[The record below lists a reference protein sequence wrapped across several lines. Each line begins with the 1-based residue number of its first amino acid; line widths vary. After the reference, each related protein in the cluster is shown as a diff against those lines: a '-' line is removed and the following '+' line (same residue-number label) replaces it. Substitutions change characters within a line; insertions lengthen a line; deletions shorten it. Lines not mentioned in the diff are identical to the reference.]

1 MIRPILPKVTSG
13 TRLTTDLVND
23 IINRTEY
30 AADLLRQYKLI
41 AGNQMYIE
49 PHYDGTR
56 VSYFSPVGG
65 GVNPVVP
72 LPVYKYRINML
83 LSQRSIILNS
93 GGPSYLSFQVL
104 LERYTGTGTNA
115 DPIVIHTWKT
125 PENYTL
131 QMSPVNPDTF
141 QPQFLSVTGQIVEIL
156 SPSVLLA
163 KQSGSPNFLFFLRD
177 AASNIISLESG
188 GPSYPYVP
196 TINITNISFPI
207 GLTNAR
213 LIFDYY
219 IGPVVDFSPVEVGV
233 SMLRTN
239 PDGSNEFV
247 SQTFNISPASFFQ
260 SGTFVSNSVFDTT
273 RSGQPNQLRLFVNT
287 YFKSTGQIT
296 VNPN

>member
-72 LPVYKYRINML
+72 LPVYKYRML
-83 LSQRSIILNS
+83 GFPTALFLNS
-93 GGPSYLSFQVL
+93 GGPSYLSFPLQL
-104 LERYTGTGTNA
+104 QRYTGTGTTA
-115 DPIVIHTWKT
+115 DPIIPSTWKT
-125 PENYTL
+125 PEDYTL
-131 QMSPVNPDTF
+131 RIFTSNDILTDPSF
-141 QPQFLSVTGQIVEIL
+141 SVTGEYVEIY

-163 KQSGSPNFLFFLRD
+163 KQSGNFFLVMFLYD
-177 AASNIISLESG
+177 KTGAIVDTLSG
-188 GPSYPYVP
+188 FVDYPYVP
-196 TINITNISFPI
+196 TINITNIRFPI
-207 GLTNAR
+207 GLTSAR

-233 SMLRTN
+233 SMIRTN
-239 PDGSNEFV
+239 PIDGSNEFV

-296 VNPN
+296 ITPN

>member
-1 MIRPILPKVTSG
+1 MISPRLSKVVSG
-13 TRLTTDLVND
+13 TRLTTHLLNSM
-23 IINRTEY
+23 IKRTEY
-30 AADLLRQYKLI
+30 AADLLQQYKLI
-41 AGNQMYIE
+41 AGNEMYVE

-72 LPVYKYRINML
+72 LPVYKYRML
-83 LSQRSIILNS
+83 ASPTALFLNS
-93 GGPSYLSFQVL
+93 GGPSYLSFPLQL
-104 LERYTGTGTNA
+104 QRYTGTGTTA
-115 DPIVIHTWKT
+115 DPIIPSTWKT
-125 PENYTL
+125 PEDYTL
-131 QMSPVNPDTF
+131 RIFTSNDILTDPSF
-141 QPQFLSVTGQIVEIL
+141 SVTGEYVEIY

-163 KQSGSPNFLFFLRD
+163 KQSGNFFLVMFLYDKTGAIVNTLTRFVD
-177 AASNIISLESG
+177 
-188 GPSYPYVP
+188 YPYVP

-207 GLTNAR
+207 GLTSAR

-233 SMLRTN
+233 SMIRTN
-239 PDGSNEFV
+239 PIDGSNEFV

-296 VNPN
+296 VIPN